1 MKNTENLVQKAL
13 FPSKIHLK
21 NPKKS
26 PSHAKNTLF
35 FMKSPRNFPKWAE
48 KRAIFK
54 EKGGYPHSNQRVK
67 ASNHAF
73 NGQ

>member
-35 FMKSPRNFPKWAE
+35 FMKSPRNFKKCVVKIPVGE
-48 KRAIFK
+48 KKI
-54 EKGGYPHSNQRVK
+54 
-67 ASNHAF
+67 
-73 NGQ
+73 